1 MRRGGGRTAMLVSIL
16 WIAAVSFYMLWAVIQ
31 EAGLYRW
38 LIEFQLAQWGS
49 YAPKWSAILPAL
61 LLCAPAL
68 WYLRARAEAEQ
79 ANAPPGPVEIAG
91 RMRRNAGWMAL
102 AGLAA
107 GLIGAGAYGWSLKLP
122 DGSEPPVP
130 LDLARLATE
139 RAPAGRVRVTG
150 NVDPDASS
158 SLVESDR
165 YGEDTTFYA
174 AFRADAA
181 AKDAPVVLFI
191 ARATGGGPVTAQG
204 FLAEQDGFLI
214 ENGLP
219 SMVRDDLVARGVRL
233 AEPHYVLRTGRDT
246 RREPFY
252 ITAAL
257 GGFLCLALLTVA
269 GIGALQARGRSRSV

>member
-1 MRRGGGRTAMLVSIL
+1 MLVSIL

-38 LIEFQLAQWGS
+38 LIEFQLARWGS

-61 LLCAPAL
+61 LLCSPAL

-79 ANAPPGPVEIAG
+79 AAAPPPGPAEIAG

-102 AGLAA
+102 TGLVA
-107 GLIGAGAYGWSLKLP
+107 GLIGAGAYGWSLNLP

-139 RAPAGRVRVTG
+139 GAPTGRVRVTG
-150 NVDPDASS
+150 SVDPELSS
-158 SLVESDR
+158 SLVETDR
-165 YGEDTTFYA
+165 YGEDTTFYVG
-174 AFRADAA
+174 FRADGA
-181 AKDAPVVLFI
+181 AKDAPVALFI

-219 SMVRDDLVARGVRL
+219 SLVRDDLLARGVRL
-233 AEPHYVLRTGRDT
+233 AEPHYVLQAGSDT

-252 ITAAL
+252 IAAAL

-269 GIGALQARGRSRSV
+269 GIGALQARGRSRAV